1 VDFDNTHPLAYGMPS
16 EGLILFTSNQA
27 FDIQRGQNNE
37 MYETVVRYQERDL
50 LQSGWL
56 IGEKHLSG
64 KPALVRAKM
73 GKGQVILFGFQP
85 QHRCQTHGT
94 FKLFFNALLQ

>member
-1 VDFDNTHPLAYGMPS
+1 MPA
-16 EGLILFTSNQA
+16 EGLVLFNSNQA
-27 FDIQRGQNNE
+27 FEIQPGQNNE
-37 MYETVVRYQERDL
+37 MYETVVRYRERDL

-64 KPALVRAKM
+64 QPAMVRAKV
-73 GKGQVILFGFQP
+73 GEGQIILFGFRP

-94 FKLFFNALLQ
+94 FKLFFNALLR

>member
-1 VDFDNTHPLAYGMPS
+1 MPS
-16 EGLILFTSNQA
+16 EGLILFNSDQA
-27 FDIQRGQNNE
+27 FDIQPGQKNE

-64 KPALVRAKM
+64 KPAMVRARM
-73 GKGQVILFGFQP
+73 GKGQVILFGFRP

>member
-1 VDFDNTHPLAYGMPS
+1 MPAD
-16 EGLILFTSNQA
+16 GLVLFSTGQA
-27 FDIQRGQNNE
+27 FDILPGQNNE
-37 MYETVVRYQERDL
+37 MYETIVRYQERDL

-64 KPALVRAKM
+64 KPAMIRARM
-73 GKGQVILFGFQP
+73 GQGEVILFGFRP

-94 FKLFFNALLQ
+94 FKLFFNALLR